1 MFDSPPSPP
10 IKGPDRNGLAARV
23 LGDLARIGWRGP
35 RLALPASVN
44 LGIAGL
50 LSPVINALLA
60 RASDPEA
67 AIAGFAVAYGLMAL
81 IAIPQLRI
89 QQLTLVFARSGPSLA
104 KVRRFISLL
113 ALASFSVGALAAVSP
128 LGGWLLAA
136 VFGLAG
142 TPLEQAS
149 VALAPL
155 VIWIPLA
162 CFRTHF
168 HGIMLATGRTGVMW
182 SGIAISLLAAVLS
195 TALLLFLEVPAAAAA
210 ASGHSIGVA
219 LEVLILYAADRS
231 GHAWPGEAAAVPSYR
246 ELARFFGPL
255 LVAALLPSVTIPIL
269 HAAMAR
275 APDPATGIAAF
286 TLARSVVHLAT
297 IPIWGLQPT
306 LLALFGRGTPPRAAA
321 TFAYA
326 MGSGVLAITLAISY
340 LGVVNDLVLGQVLG
354 AVGVLA
360 VQGQAAMMLLALLPP
375 LMAMEQIYSSA
386 LLACRR
392 ANPFIWINLLRL
404 GILVL
409 TVAAALLVAPQAVWV
424 GAAGEFAGLM
434 GEALVT
440 MGFGRSSYRQ
450 LAEAAR

>member
-1 MFDSPPSPP
+1 
-10 IKGPDRNGLAARV
+10 
-23 LGDLARIGWRGP
+23 
-35 RLALPASVN
+35 
-44 LGIAGL
+44 
-50 LSPVINALLA
+50 
-60 RASDPEA
+60 
-67 AIAGFAVAYGLMAL
+67 MAL

-89 QQLTLVFARSGPSLA
+89 QQLTLVFARSADSLA

-113 ALASFSVGALAAVSP
+113 ALASFSLGALAAASP
-128 LGGWLLAA
+128 LGGWLLAGA
-136 VFGLAG
+136 FGLSGA
-142 TPLEQAS
+142 PLEQAS

-155 VIWIPLA
+155 VAWVPLA
-162 CFRTHF
+162 CFRTHL

-182 SGIAISLLAAVLS
+182 SGITVSLVAAVAG
-195 TALLLFLEVPAAAAA
+195 TALLLYLGLPAAAAA
-210 ASGHSIGVA
+210 AAGHSIGVA
-219 LEVLILYAADRS
+219 LEVLILFVSDRA
-231 GHAWPGEAAAVPSYR
+231 GHAWPGEAAPVPGYR

-306 LLALFGRGTPPRAAA
+306 LLALFGRRTPPRAAA

-340 LGVVNDLVLGQVLG
+340 LGPVNDVVLGQMLG
-354 AVGVLA
+354 AAGVLA
-360 VQGQAAMMLLALLPP
+360 VQGQAAMMVLALLPP
-375 LMAMEQIYSSA
+375 LMAMEQVYSSA

-404 GILVL
+404 GILIL
-409 TVAAALLVAPQAVWV
+409 TVAAALLIAPQAVWV
-424 GAAGEFAGLM
+424 GVAGEFAGLA

-440 MGFGRSSYRQ
+440 MWFGRFSYRQ
-450 LAEAAR
+450 LAEAAG

>member
-10 IKGPDRNGLAARV
+10 IKGPGRTGFPARV

-35 RLALPASVN
+35 RLVLPASVN

-50 LSPVINALLA
+50 LAPVINALLA
-60 RASDPEA
+60 RAADPEA
-67 AIAGFAVAYGLMAL
+67 ALAGFAVAYGLMAL

-89 QQLTLVFARSGPSLA
+89 QQLTLVFARSAPSLA
-104 KVRRFISLL
+104 RVRRFVSLL
-113 ALASFSVGALAAVSP
+113 ALASFSLAALSAASP
-128 LGGWLLAA
+128 LGGWLLAGA
-136 VFGLAG
+136 FGLTG
-142 TPLEQAS
+142 PPLEQAS

-155 VIWIPLA
+155 VAWVPLA
-162 CFRTHF
+162 CYRTHF
-168 HGIMLATGRTGVMW
+168 HGVMLAAGRTGVMW
-182 SGIAISLLAAVLS
+182 TGIAISLATAVLS
-195 TALLLFLEVPAAAAA
+195 TAALLYLEVPAAAAA

-219 LEVLILYAADRS
+219 LEVLILVAADRTGKS
-231 GHAWPGEAAAVPSYR
+231 LPDGAAPAPGYR

-321 TFAYA
+321 TFAFT
-326 MGSGVLAITLAISY
+326 MGAGVLLVTLAISY
-340 LGVVNDLVLGQVLG
+340 LGPVNDVVLGHVLG
-354 AVGVLA
+354 AVGPLA
-360 VQGQAAMMLLALLPP
+360 MQGRAAMMLLALLPP
-375 LMAMEQIYSSA
+375 LMALEQIYSSA

-392 ANPFIWINLLRL
+392 ADPFIWINLLRL
-404 GILVL
+404 AILIA
-409 TVAAALLVAPQAVWV
+409 TVAAALLLAPQAFWV
-424 GAAGEFAGLM
+424 GAAGEFAGLL

-450 LAEAAR
+450 LADAAA